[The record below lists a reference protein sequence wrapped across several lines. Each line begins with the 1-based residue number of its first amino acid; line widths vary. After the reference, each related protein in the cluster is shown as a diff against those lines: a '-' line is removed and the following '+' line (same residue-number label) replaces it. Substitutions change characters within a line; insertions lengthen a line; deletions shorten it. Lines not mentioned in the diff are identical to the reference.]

1 MFSSGLSLRQN
12 IKATDDDLYNY
23 KISNDGRVDVLETF
37 KAGLEG
43 TGEGSIQDLQDKHDA
58 QAALITT
65 LESNAGA
72 LQSRIDTFNA
82 GLEDGA
88 DGTLST
94 IEQIQANKV
103 GLAQEITD
111 RGDEITRVD
120 GLVSTEVSDRT
131 TADVALGGRI
141 DQEITNRQTALTTEA
156 QAREAADNAEAEA
169 RANAIANEVVN
180 RNNAIAVETGNR
192 QTAITAEATAR
203 ATAISKVGFM
213 AVGEAEGILT
223 PGSYPF
229 SFGMG
234 QQSDADYGLFI
245 PFNYTLL
252 KVSFL
257 CKSLD
262 SSPKTTIKITHNPFN
277 GSTPTELFSGTVS
290 KINLQS
296 PNVASPFIPGS
307 LVVEVVSVENMTD
320 DDAKFRLTLVY
331 TSNDGLV

>member
-1 MFSSGLSLRQN
+1 MFSSGLSLRNN
-12 IKATDDDLYNY
+12 IKVLDVGLSEY
-23 KISNDGRVDVLETF
+23 KASNDGRVDVLETF

-43 TGEGSIQDLQDKHDA
+43 TGEGSIADLQAKHES
-58 QAALITT
+58 QATLITT
-65 LESNAGA
+65 LESNAST
-72 LQSRIDTFNA
+72 LQARIDTFNA

-103 GLAQEITD
+103 GLAQELVD
-111 RGDEITRVD
+111 RGTEITRVE
-120 GLVSTEVSDRT
+120 GLVSTETSDRT
-131 TADVALGGRI
+131 TADEALGGRI
-141 DQEITNRQTALTTEA
+141 DQEITNRQTAITE
-156 QAREAADNAEAEA
+156 
-169 RANAIANEVVN
+169 
-180 RNNAIAVETGNR
+180 
-192 QTAITAEATAR
+192 EATAR

-213 AVGEAEGILT
+213 VVGEAEGILT

-245 PFNYTLL
+245 PFNYTLM
-252 KVSFL
+252 KVGFL

-262 SSPKTTIKITHNPFN
+262 SSVKTTIKITHNPFD

-296 PNVASPFIPGS
+296 PNVASPSIAGS
-307 LVVEVVSVENMTD
+307 LAVEVVSVENMTD
-320 DDAKFRLTLVY
+320 DNAKFRLSLVY
-331 TSNDGLV
+331 TSNDPLV

>member
-1 MFSSGLSLRQN
+1 MFSSGLSLRNN
-12 IKATDDDLYNY
+12 IKVLDVGLSEY
-23 KISNDGRVDVLETF
+23 KASNDGRVDVLETF

-43 TGEGSIQDLQDKHDA
+43 TGEGSIADLQAKHES
-58 QAALITT
+58 QATLITT
-65 LESNAGA
+65 LESNAST
-72 LQSRIDTFNA
+72 LQARIDTFNA

-103 GLAQEITD
+103 GLAQELVD
-111 RGDEITRVD
+111 RGTEITRVE
-120 GLVSTEVSDRT
+120 GLVSTETSDRT
-131 TADVALGGRI
+131 TADEALGGRI
-141 DQEITNRQTALTTEA
+141 DQEITNRQTAITE
-156 QAREAADNAEAEA
+156 
-169 RANAIANEVVN
+169 
-180 RNNAIAVETGNR
+180 
-192 QTAITAEATAR
+192 EATAR

-213 AVGEAEGILT
+213 VVGEAEGILT

-245 PFNYTLL
+245 PFTYTLM
-252 KVSFL
+252 KVGFL

-262 SSPKTTIKITHNPFN
+262 SSVKTTIEITHNPFD

-296 PNVASPFIPGS
+296 PNVASPSIAGS
-307 LVVEVVSVENMTD
+307 LAVEVVSVENMTD
-320 DDAKFRLTLVY
+320 DNAKFRLSLVY
-331 TSNDGLV
+331 TSNDPLV

>member
-1 MFSSGLSLRQN
+1 MFSSGLSLRNN
-12 IKATDDDLYNY
+12 IKVLDVGLSEY
-23 KISNDGRVDVLETF
+23 KASNDGRVDVLETF

-43 TGEGSIQDLQDKHDA
+43 TGEGSIADLQAKHES
-58 QAALITT
+58 QATLITT
-65 LESNAGA
+65 LESNAST
-72 LQSRIDTFNA
+72 LQARIDTFNA

-103 GLAQEITD
+103 GLAQELVD
-111 RGDEITRVD
+111 RGTEITRVE
-120 GLVSTEVSDRT
+120 GLVSTETSDRT
-131 TADVALGGRI
+131 TADEALGGRI
-141 DQEITNRQTALTTEA
+141 DQEITNRQTAITE
-156 QAREAADNAEAEA
+156 
-169 RANAIANEVVN
+169 
-180 RNNAIAVETGNR
+180 
-192 QTAITAEATAR
+192 EATAR

-213 AVGEAEGILT
+213 VVGEAEGILT

-245 PFNYTLL
+245 PFTYTLM
-252 KVSFL
+252 KVGFL

-262 SSPKTTIKITHNPFN
+262 SSVKTTIKITHNPFD

-296 PNVASPFIPGS
+296 PNVASPSIAGS
-307 LVVEVVSVENMTD
+307 LAVEVVSVENMTD
-320 DDAKFRLTLVY
+320 DNAKFRLSLVY
-331 TSNDGLV
+331 TSNDPLV

>member
-1 MFSSGLSLRQN
+1 MFSSGLSLRNN
-12 IKATDDDLYNY
+12 IKVLDVGLSEY
-23 KISNDGRVDVLETF
+23 KASNDGRVDVLETF

-43 TGEGSIQDLQDKHDA
+43 TGEGSIADLQAKHES
-58 QAALITT
+58 QATLITT
-65 LESNAGA
+65 LESNAST
-72 LQSRIDTFNA
+72 LQARIDTFNA

-103 GLAQEITD
+103 GLAQELVD
-111 RGDEITRVD
+111 RGTEITRVE
-120 GLVSTEVSDRT
+120 GLVSTETSDRT
-131 TADVALGGRI
+131 TADEALGGRI
-141 DQEITNRQTALTTEA
+141 DQEITNRQTA
-156 QAREAADNAEAEA
+156 
-169 RANAIANEVVN
+169 I
-180 RNNAIAVETGNR
+180 TG
-192 QTAITAEATAR
+192 EATAR

-213 AVGEAEGILT
+213 VVGEAEGILT

-245 PFNYTLL
+245 PFTYTLM
-252 KVSFL
+252 KVGFL

-262 SSPKTTIKITHNPFN
+262 SSVKTTIKITHNPFD

-296 PNVASPFIPGS
+296 PNVASPSIAGS
-307 LVVEVVSVENMTD
+307 LAVEVVSVENMTD
-320 DDAKFRLTLVY
+320 DNAKFRLSLVY
-331 TSNDGLV
+331 TSNDPLV

>member
-1 MFSSGLSLRQN
+1 MFSSDLSLRNN
-12 IKATDDDLYNY
+12 IKVLDVGLSEY
-23 KISNDGRVDVLETF
+23 KASNDGRVDVLETF

-43 TGEGSIQDLQDKHDA
+43 SGEGSIADLQSKHEQ
-58 QAALITT
+58 QATLITT
-65 LESNAGA
+65 LEPNAST
-72 LQSRIDTFNA
+72 LQARIDTFNA

-103 GLAQEITD
+103 GLAQELVD
-111 RGDEITRVD
+111 RGTEITRVE
-120 GLVSTEVSDRT
+120 GLLSTETSDRT
-131 TADVALGGRI
+131 TADVALSGRI
-141 DQEITNRQTALTTEA
+141 DQEITNRQTAINTET
-156 QAREAADNAEAEA
+156 QARIDGDTAEVEA
-169 RANAIANEVVN
+169 RTNAIANEVVN

-192 QTAITAEATAR
+192 QTAITAEATTR

-213 AVGEAEGILT
+213 VVGEAEGILT

-245 PFNYTLL
+245 PFNYTLM
-252 KVSFL
+252 KVAFL

-262 SSPKTTIKITHNPFN
+262 NSVKTTIKITHNPFN

-296 PNVASPFIPGS
+296 TNVASPSIPGS
-307 LVVEVVSVENMTD
+307 LAVEVVSVENMTD
-320 DDAKFRLTLVY
+320 DDAKFRLSLDF
-331 TSNDGLV
+331 TSNDPLV

>member
-43 TGEGSIQDLQDKHDA
+43 TGEGSISDFQQKHEQ
-58 QAALITT
+58 QATLITT
-65 LESNAGA
+65 LETNAGA
-72 LQSRIDTFNA
+72 LQTRIDTFNA
-82 GLEDGA
+82 ALEDGA
-88 DGTLST
+88 DGTIST
-94 IEQIQANKV
+94 IEQIQLNTS
-103 GLAQEITD
+103 GLAQEIVD
-111 RGDEITRVD
+111 RGTEITRMD

-131 TADVALGGRI
+131 AADTALGGRI
-141 DQEITNRQTALTTEA
+141 DQEISNRQTAITTEA
-156 QAREAADNAEAEA
+156 QARVDGDTAEAEA
-169 RANAIANEVVN
+169 RTNAIVNEVVN
-180 RNNAIAVETGNR
+180 RNNAIAVETANR

-213 AVGEAEGILT
+213 VVGEAEGILT

-245 PFNYTLL
+245 PFTYTLM
-252 KVSFL
+252 KVGFL

-262 SSPKTTIKITHNPFN
+262 SSVKTTIKITHNPFD

-290 KINLQS
+290 KTNLQS
-296 PNVASPFIPGS
+296 PNVASPSIAGS
-307 LVVEVVSVENMTD
+307 LAVEVVSVENMTD
-320 DDAKFRLTLVY
+320 DNAKFRLSLVY
-331 TSNDGLV
+331 TSNDPLV